1 MEFLILKQDKIPN
14 HRFELICWED
24 NQKIR
29 KYIDWWNCNCSRY
42 IFIKSGLLCLFE
54 TYIFVDSILEK
65 SENRTNLFFPKNIL
79 TRFLLISSIFS
90 VTLPF

>member
-29 KYIDWWNCNCSRY
+29 KYIDWSLMN
-42 IFIKSGLLCLFE
+42 L
-54 TYIFVDSILEK
+54 ILDK
-65 SENRTNLFFPKNIL
+65 GHRRRVPISFFQKNIL
-79 TRFLLISSIFS
+79 TRFLHQLYHFKPLLS
-90 VTLPF
+90 